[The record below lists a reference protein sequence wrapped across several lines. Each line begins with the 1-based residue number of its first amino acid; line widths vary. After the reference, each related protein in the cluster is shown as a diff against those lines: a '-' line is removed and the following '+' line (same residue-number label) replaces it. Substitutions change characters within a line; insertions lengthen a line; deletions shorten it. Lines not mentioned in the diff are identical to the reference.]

1 MPRIEVPHGG
11 GEASGPS
18 GNVHDVNILDKI
30 PIETVTVWV
39 YVPAAIVRNRLRIE
53 VSLY

>member
-1 MPRIEVPHGG
+1 MQVPHGG
-11 GEASGPS
+11 GEASGPT
-18 GNVHDVNILDKI
+18 GDVNDVNTLDKI
-30 PIETVTVWV
+30 LIEVVAISV